1 MKFSTI
7 YKYYII
13 MKNFY
18 YYFRVAVKVLIPV
31 SFFVIANIT
40 KVTNYIIANAIAG
53 VMFILIV
60 MYYILIRNKIG
71 DEKL

>member
-1 MKFSTI
+1 MKCSTI
-7 YKYYII
+7 YKIFLI

-40 KVTNYIIANAIAG
+40 KITNYVIANAIAG

-71 DEKL
+71 DKKL